1 MKTLEEAQAEGLAP
15 WDTLVDEELNVK
27 IYLDKYPVTPGHMLF
42 VPTDDTALRV
52 CDALASAI
60 IRGEQ
65 AVAAGVCD
73 GYNVG
78 FNRGPAAGQ
87 TVMYPHVHLIPR
99 KQGDTPDPT
108 GGVRNVIP
116 GKGKYEQDGN
126 I

>member
-1 MKTLEEAQAEGLAP
+1 MKTLEEAQLEGLAP
-15 WDTLVDEELNVK
+15 WDNLIDEDINVK

-42 VPTDDTALRV
+42 VPIDDSVLRI
-52 CDALASAI
+52 CDAISSAV

-78 FNRGPAAGQ
+78 INRGVAAGQ

-99 KQGDTPDPT
+99 KAGDTADPT

-116 GKGKYEQDGN
+116 GRGKYE
-126 I
+126 

>member
-1 MKTLEEAQAEGLAP
+1 MKTLEEAQLEGLAP
-15 WDTLVDEELNVK
+15 WDNLVDEDINVK

-42 VPTDDTALRV
+42 VPVDDSVLRL
-52 CDALASAI
+52 CDAISSAV

-65 AVAAGVCD
+65 AVSAGICE

-78 FNRGPAAGQ
+78 FNRGTVAGQ

-99 KQGDTPDPT
+99 RTGDTEDPT

-116 GKGKYEQDGN
+116 GKGKYEQNGD